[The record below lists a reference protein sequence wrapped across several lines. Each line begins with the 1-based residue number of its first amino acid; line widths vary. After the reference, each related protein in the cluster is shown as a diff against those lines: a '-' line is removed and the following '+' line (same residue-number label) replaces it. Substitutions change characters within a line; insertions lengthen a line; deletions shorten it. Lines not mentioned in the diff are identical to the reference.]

1 MAIDPDLYVTD
12 PDFQRT
18 IPYIKFRLVIVFD
31 QAACCARGKTQPM
44 VDVPSPVSVAAD
56 DRK

>member
-18 IPYIKFRLVIVFD
+18 IPYFNIRLFIVFD
-31 QAACCARGKTQPM
+31 QAACWARGKTQPM

-56 DRK
+56 DRR